1 MIVVGPAGTRSC
13 LHPKGLGLG
22 AQDNLKAVT
31 VKPSSVPSKGPGPEE
46 ALLVW
51 CPSQGVVWCQGVT
64 GRVRH
69 WLSVLPRP
77 PGGPGPALS
86 RHRPHRSCP
95 ANTETVSATRRDRR
109 TAAPGPPPKIL
120 NSPGTKRLGG
130 PGRPFATDSASACQ
144 PEYSNFEVQ
153 VVVVQHWHCQ
163 WHDHDQVEW
172 FVARPGPA
180 GGSLTRSLPVTRRP
194 GRSATRSLC
203 DSESESESVR
213 LGLRVGLGGPP

>member
-86 RHRPHRSCP
+86 ESRHRPHRSCP

-120 NSPGTKRLGG
+120 NSPGTTTSKRLGG
-130 PGRPFATDSASACQ
+130 PGRPFACQ
-144 PEYSNFEVQ
+144 YSNFEVQ
-153 VVVVQHWHCQ
+153 VAVVVQHWH
-163 WHDHDQVEW
+163 HDQVEW
-172 FVARPGPA
+172 FVARPGP
-180 GGSLTRSLPVTRRP
+180 GGSLTRSLPVTRR
-194 GRSATRSLC
+194 RSATRTRSPSLC
-203 DSESESESVR
+203 DSEPESESVTVR
-213 LGLRVGLGGPP
+213 LGLRVGLAGGGPP